1 MEPKRGRKRDQS
13 VEHDRL
19 RTIIQMIVDQEGM
32 DPSKLVRE
40 AGFDTASKEWRA
52 AYQAIKRWSEGRE
65 SKVQK
70 PKDREKKDQEPKDR
84 ESKDREKSQASTL
97 PATYL
102 LNIEDNFLYTSE
114 IIIGTSTSNLYLQGN
129 DGSLSKKE
137 RGGIPTPTQLIGC
150 DEIQTISKI
159 SSGISRGQG
168 NHNASD
174 EGLRQCGG
182 QLFGWRIHR

>member
-1 MEPKRGRKRDQS
+1 MVGGAGGKGSEAQGSGEKGSGAKRIGR
-13 VEHDRL
+13 
-19 RTIIQMIVDQEGM
+19 
-32 DPSKLVRE
+32 
-40 AGFDTASKEWRA
+40 
-52 AYQAIKRWSEGRE
+52 
-65 SKVQK
+65 
-70 PKDREKKDQEPKDR
+70 
-84 ESKDREKSQASTL
+84 KSQASTL

-159 SSGISRGQG
+159 SSGISRAG
-168 NHNASD
+168 
-174 EGLRQCGG
+174 EP
-182 QLFGWRIHR
+182 